1 MKKAITFFLLIGMIG
16 LTGCFGAKKDVSI
29 IDQIDVTQ
37 IEKTSATETP
47 DDKTSVDE
55 KPDEKTPDDQTSVE
69 EKTSDDN
76 VEYTWNDGGEKVTAE
91 WLKEEF
97 DLSDDDLD
105 GIDVE
110 KVAWAL
116 WWDQESVLEEFK
128 DNKDYLLTTMR
139 AAQKQL
145 DTPVRDDIDST
156 YSNILDLENKTGMP
170 DFDSLTRVDFNAF
183 YQDEGVVS
191 MISGLL
197 DVKEKKIYYFD
208 GGNVAD
214 VIGTDSKA
222 AENIEEYDL
231 TDEEIDCIISVI
243 EEGSL
248 DSYLPYAETDGWRVA
263 FEFEDGSTYS
273 YPLYNVYNGGDQW
286 YMVSVFFHK
295 MEDEYAKRWF
305 KLPELE

>member
-16 LTGCFGAKKDVSI
+16 LTGCIGAKKDASI

-69 EKTSDDN
+69 EKTTDDN

-139 AAQKQL
+139 ATQKQL
-145 DTPVRDDIDST
+145 DKPVRDDIDST

-170 DFDSLTRVDFNAF
+170 DFDSLTRVEFNAF
-183 YQDEGVVS
+183 YQGEGVVS

-231 TDEEIDCIISVI
+231 TDEEIEYIISVI

-248 DSYLPYAETDGWRVA
+248 DSYLPNAEKDGWRVA

-273 YPLYNVYNGGDQW
+273 YPLYNVYNGDDQW
-286 YMVSVFFHK
+286 NMVSVFFHK

-305 KLPELE
+305 KGPEQE

>member
-16 LTGCFGAKKDVSI
+16 LTGCIGAKKDASI

-76 VEYTWNDGGEKVTAE
+76 VEYTWNDGGEKVTTE

-273 YPLYNVYNGGDQW
+273 YPLYNVYNGDEQW
-286 YMVSVFFHK
+286 NMVSVFFHK

-305 KLPELE
+305 KLPEQE

>member
-16 LTGCFGAKKDVSI
+16 LTGCIGAKKDASI

-116 WWDQESVLEEFK
+116 WWDQEYVLEEFK

-273 YPLYNVYNGGDQW
+273 YPLYNVYNGDEQW
-286 YMVSVFFHK
+286 NMVSVFFHK

>member
-76 VEYTWNDGGEKVTAE
+76 VEYTWNDGGEKVTTE

-273 YPLYNVYNGGDQW
+273 YPLYNVYNGDEQW
-286 YMVSVFFHK
+286 NMVSVFFHK

-305 KLPELE
+305 KLPEQE